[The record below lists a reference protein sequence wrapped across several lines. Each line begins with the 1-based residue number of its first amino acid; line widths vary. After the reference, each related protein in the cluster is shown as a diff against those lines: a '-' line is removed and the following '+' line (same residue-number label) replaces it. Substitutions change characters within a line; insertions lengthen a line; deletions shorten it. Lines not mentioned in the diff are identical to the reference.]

1 MKWFTG
7 SNYAQDNKQQA
18 IAAATQQAAQD
29 KLKKDTL
36 QANYD
41 KKKAL
46 EGQYLE
52 SVDKQAEA
60 AQQGVSRLEQAQ
72 QDAIA
77 STRNQTGKVLANT
90 RGMLGGGRG
99 VAMMRG
105 AAIDRGAAEGG
116 QRAQYAGAIQQAVQ
130 QAAAAKSEALAE
142 QGKALKQQEMESVNA
157 QTALTNAENEA
168 RTLAQD
174 YMGWLSDANRNEIAA
189 KLRAKANTQA
199 TPAERDAWLQM
210 ADQVAAGHELG
221 MIG

>member
-1 MKWFTG
+1 MGVLTAPKD
-7 SNYAQDNKQQA
+7 AQLA
-18 IAAATQQAAQD
+18 LQQAAQD

-60 AQQGVSRLEQAQ
+60 AQQGVGRLEQAQ

-174 YMGWLSDANRNEIAA
+174 YMGWLSDANRNEIAG

-199 TPAERDAWLQM
+199 TAAERDAWLQM
-210 ADQVAAGHELG
+210 ADEVAGGRELG